1 MRTLCLLPDEMP
13 NYKSTH
19 QVRNS
24 RKGGGVSIYVN
35 KSLNFKSRPD
45 LSIKSRYVESLSIEI
60 LFHKERNTL
69 INVLYRPLKGIIEP
83 FERFL
88 KEILKK
94 AKDNLKPFHIAGDFN
109 LNILD
114 HDKCSKVHNFLNLL
128 YENGMIPVIN
138 EPARVTRKTATAIDH
153 ILTNQF
159 ININFKTAIFKTDR
173 ETC

>member
-1 MRTLCLLPDEMP
+1 MRTLCLLPDELP

-19 QVRNS
+19 QVRNY

-69 INVLYRPLKGIIEP
+69 INLLYRPLKDVIEP

-94 AKDNLKPFHIAGDFN
+94 AKDNLKPFHIAGDFY

-114 HDKCSKVHNFLNLL
+114 HDKCSKVHNFFNLL
-128 YENGMIPVIN
+128 YENGTIPIIN
-138 EPARVTRKTATAIDH
+138 KPARVTRKTATAIDH